1 MHQIGDLVTVRSS
14 DVFLDPD
21 KKEKI
26 VGVVTEKW
34 VDEDDTYALIVDFA
48 ETPMVFRDPD
58 LHMLE
63 VV

>member
-1 MHQIGDLVTVRSS
+1 MYQIGDLVKISS
-14 DVFLDPD
+14 RNIFLDPD
-21 KKEKI
+21 KKETI